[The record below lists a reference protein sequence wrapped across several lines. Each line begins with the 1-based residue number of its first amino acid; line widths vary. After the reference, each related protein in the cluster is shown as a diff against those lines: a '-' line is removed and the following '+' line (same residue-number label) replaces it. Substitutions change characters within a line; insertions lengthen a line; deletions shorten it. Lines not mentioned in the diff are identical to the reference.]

1 METESGGK
9 GKALPEIAKAK
20 HVEVAPV
27 KTTSQSSPSFL
38 EDSGL
43 ELRGT
48 GSSLL
53 SRPST
58 AGSSGGRGWGA
69 KTPPSRFTPSP
80 PHGARGGA
88 ARSRP
93 TLSNKKVTVW
103 MGGWV
108 DG

>member
-1 METESGGK
+1 MDKEEGRNSV
-9 GKALPEIAKAK
+9 LPEIAKAK

-27 KTTSQSSPSFL
+27 KNTSQSSPSFL

-58 AGSSGGRGWGA
+58 AGSSGVRGWGA

-80 PHGARGGA
+80 PPGARGRGGA
-88 ARSRP
+88 GRSRAI
-93 TLSNKKVTVW
+93 LSTKKVTLCS
-103 MGGWV
+103 
-108 DG
+108 